1 VDALEAV
8 ARDHPS
14 HWLPAATL
22 AGLRLLANGDTSD
35 AAVGLLRR
43 VFEGKDAPE
52 TDAFIVKYFGDMP
65 VAAIGIAPGVMAELP
80 FSRDLV
86 GLALAEVLQAR
97 GEVDAAIDVVE
108 RVTPTA
114 HAAVSLAELYSEAG
128 RDDEVIELTN
138 GVTNQDDT
146 TALLLVYRG
155 IAFTRQ
161 QLFEAARES
170 FKEALKSKKRANE
183 IRYLALRHRA
193 EAYAGEGKKAQA
205 RKDLERIL
213 AEDATVEGVR
223 ERLDDLTAS

>member
-1 VDALEAV
+1 M
-8 ARDHPS
+8 
-14 HWLPAATL
+14 
-22 AGLRLLANGDTSD
+22 
-35 AAVGLLRR
+35 GLLRR
-43 VFEGKDAPE
+43 VFEGEDAPE
-52 TDAFIVKYFGDMP
+52 ADAFIIKYFGDMP

-97 GEVDAAIDVVE
+97 EEVDEAIDVVE

-138 GVTNQDDT
+138 GVTNEDDT

-183 IRYLALRHRA
+183 IRHLALRHRA

-213 AEDATVEGVR
+213 AEDASVAGVR
-223 ERLDDLTAS
+223 ERLEDLTTS